1 MTPVKKLLCLFLC
14 LLAFNMIVK
23 AQSQSSISV
32 LLAELNKAKDMP
44 ERINILERLGLTYQ
58 RQNAHKKAIEY
69 FEQVYQLQE
78 QNNESN
84 SAKIAILN
92 AIGNSQIAL
101 KDYNNAQKT
110 YDKILRLQKKENRK
124 KDEVNTL
131 HKLAEI
137 CEAADKN
144 QDALN
149 YTLECL
155 QLNKELG
162 DEMAVADTH
171 NNLGFLYR
179 QLGNTQKS
187 MDHFMEALAI
197 YGKLSRLR
205 PQQQL
210 TMYTNLGV
218 TYSYIGKF
226 DDAGEYFQKA
236 YKLAENQK
244 NEYEVANL
252 SNYLAANN
260 YVSGKSK
267 VAIAQAEKAI
277 SIAQNLPNGDN
288 ILEVSYNILAQIY
301 QKEKDFA
308 QYQKY
313 NKLYQDTREKIRQ
326 REALN
331 QQKLLEEQINV
342 EKKENELKQDIAE
355 KEKQEMTVKQLALEK
370 EKARQEADLARK
382 ESEIS
387 RTRALNQ
394 ELERKRIEQAL
405 LITKQQAEAEKQRQE
420 NELLQREKEL
430 QAIKIDA
437 QEKEKVLKEKELA
450 EVREKEKVAK
460 QQKEAAEKEARA
472 NELINQLLM
481 IIIALAIIGLA
492 YSIYTYIRIRK
503 QKNAIERQ
511 AKEIEKQS
519 KEIQEQSLAIQEQSN
534 QIAAQNEELRQNQE
548 EIMAQRDAIAEKNAI
563 LAEQNEKIE
572 KSINAAMTIQQAVLP
587 HEDKMKALLGEYF
600 LIFRPR
606 DVVSGDFYW
615 VEQVD
620 NKVIVATVDCTGH
633 GVPGA
638 LMSIIG
644 STMLTKVVKQ
654 YQITEPAEIL
664 KKLDEEIRSTLQQD
678 KTENQY
684 GMDLSVCVLE
694 KQPDGFTKLTYAGAK
709 RPLYYIEAGHDQVF
723 MLKGDRRS
731 IGGFQNENVPFTN
744 QELRLKSGSLLYL
757 GSDGFTD
764 QNNAERIKL
773 GEAKFKYLLS
783 QNCNL
788 TMSEQQKHLE
798 NFLDM
803 YQRGTM
809 QRDDILLMGIKV

>member
-1 MTPVKKLLCLFLC
+1 MAPVLKIALNLLFCLFFC
-14 LLAFNMIVK
+14 ATLLA
-23 AQSQSSISV
+23 QSSINT
-32 LLAELNKAKDMP
+32 LLAELNRAKTTP
-44 ERINILERLGLTYQ
+44 ERINVLERLGLAYQ

-69 FEQVYQLQE
+69 FEQVYQLKE
-78 QNNESN
+78 QNNDSN
-84 SAKIAILN
+84 VSKIAILN
-92 AIGNSQIAL
+92 AIGNSQMTL
-101 KDYNNAQKT
+101 KDYSNAQKT
-110 YDKILRLQKKENRK
+110 YEKILRLQKKENRK

-137 CEAADKN
+137 CEAADKY
-144 QDALN
+144 QEALS

-155 QLNKELG
+155 ELNKELG

-179 QLGNTQKS
+179 QLGNMQKS

-218 TYSYIGKF
+218 TYSYINKF
-226 DDAGEYFQKA
+226 EDANEYFQKA
-236 YKLAENQK
+236 YKIAEKQNNQ
-244 NEYEVANL
+244 YEIANIL
-252 SNYLAANN
+252 NYLAANN
-260 YVSGKSK
+260 YVSAKSK
-267 VAIAQAEKAI
+267 LAISQAEKAI
-277 SIAQNLPNGDN
+277 TIAQNLPNGEHL
-288 ILEVSYNILAQIY
+288 LEVSYNILAQVY

-326 REALN
+326 REAIE

-342 EKKENELKQDIAE
+342 EKRENELKQEIAE
-355 KEKQEMTVKQLALEK
+355 KEKQELTLRQLALERERAK
-370 EKARQEADLARK
+370 QEAEIARK
-382 ESEIS
+382 ESEIN
-387 RTRALNQ
+387 RARALNQ

-405 LITKQQAEAEKQRQE
+405 LITKQRAEAEKQRQE

-430 QAIKIDA
+430 QAAKIEA
-437 QEKEKVLKEKELA
+437 QEKEKALREKELA
-450 EVREKEKVAK
+450 EVKEKERIAK

-472 NELINQLLM
+472 NELISQLLM
-481 IIIALAIIGLA
+481 IIIALAVIGLI
-492 YSIYTYIRIRK
+492 YTIYTYIRIRK
-503 QKNAIERQ
+503 QKNAIEAQAKEIERQ
-511 AKEIEKQS
+511 AKEIQKQS
-519 KEIQEQSLAIQEQSN
+519 EEIQEQAN

-572 KSINAAMTIQQAVLP
+572 KSINAAMTIQQAILP
-587 HEDKMKALLGEYF
+587 HPDKMKELLGDYF

-606 DVVSGDFYW
+606 DIVSGDFYW

-620 NKVIVATVDCTGH
+620 NKIIVAAVDCTGH

-654 YQITEPAEIL
+654 YQIIEPAEIL

-684 GMDLSVCVLE
+684 GMDLSICVME
-694 KQPDGFTKLTYAGAK
+694 KQPDGYVKINYAGAK
-709 RPLYYIEAGHDQVF
+709 RPLYYIEADHDQVF
-723 MLKGDRRS
+723 ILKGDRRS
-731 IGGFQNENVPFTN
+731 IGGFQNENIPFTT
-744 QELRLKSGSLLYL
+744 QELKLKTGSLIYL

-764 QNNAERIKL
+764 QNNVERIKL

-783 QNCNL
+783 QNYKL
-788 TMSEQQKHLE
+788 PMAEQQKQLE
-798 NFLDM
+798 NFLDT
-803 YQRGTM
+803 YQRGTV
-809 QRDDILLMGIKV
+809 QRDDILLMGIRL